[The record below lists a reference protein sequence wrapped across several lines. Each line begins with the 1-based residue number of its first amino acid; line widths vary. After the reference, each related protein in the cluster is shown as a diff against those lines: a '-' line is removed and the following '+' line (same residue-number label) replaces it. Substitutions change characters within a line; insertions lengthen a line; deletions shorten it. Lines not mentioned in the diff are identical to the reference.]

1 MGLKEAAIPT
11 IFFCV
16 AIFGIA
22 QSAITINAYLTTNK
36 PKDASFN
43 FSIAVMVFSICMLFG
58 GGYFIYKAFAG
69 EEVSTEAVAEA
80 AEAAAEAKLGGLNLP
95 STNEIV
101 STVPNIQGS
110 MNVPTLRAAE
120 QNFEAAVEKHK
131 SELDTLVA
139 SVKSRVA
146 NKVGAIQKIAVAG
159 A

>member
-1 MGLKEAAIPT
+1 MGLKDAAIPGVL
-11 IFFCV
+11 FCV

-43 FSIAVMVFSICMLFG
+43 FSVVVMVFSICMLFG

-69 EEVSTEAVAEA
+69 AAGGGEAAEVAEA
-80 AEAAAEAKLGGLNLP
+80 VAEAKLGGLNLP

-101 STVPNIQGS
+101 ATVPNIKGS

-120 QNFEAAVEKHK
+120 QNFEAAVEKTK
-131 SELDTLVA
+131 SELNTLVA
-139 SVKSRVA
+139 SVKERVS
-146 NKVGAIQKIAVAG
+146 NKVAAIQQISTAG

>member
-58 GGYFIYKAFAG
+58 GGWDWVADVTGFAFG
-69 EEVSTEAVAEA
+69 FLVSFVVSP
-80 AEAAAEAKLGGLNLP
+80 GGFGR
-95 STNEIV
+95 V
-101 STVPNIQGS
+101 MDQ
-110 MNVPTLRAAE
+110 LR
-120 QNFEAAVEKHK
+120 Q
-131 SELDTLVA
+131 
-139 SVKSRVA
+139 R
-146 NKVGAIQKIAVAG
+146 
-159 A
+159 